1 MAARKRESNVKYTGE
16 LAKPIYK
23 ADFEPL
29 GLLNLVDDAEIRRAA
44 QEDHSIV
51 FTRDFRESQ
60 GQDRLIKLW
69 ERKIELLFEHYR
81 ISSDAQDRW
90 HRLVIELA
98 FAHVPGMAVAEKPSK
113 RGPKPRWSRDG
124 ERLIEAVE
132 AVRQRQNLTSDRA
145 ALQSLKDEH
154 PQEWKSTLTSLETR
168 LREARRRRNMQAEF
182 IQKVAELSR

>member
-1 MAARKRESNVKYTGE
+1 M
-16 LAKPIYK
+16 
-23 ADFEPL
+23 
-29 GLLNLVDDAEIRRAA
+29 NLWG
-44 QEDHSIV
+44 H
-51 FTRDFRESQ
+51 
-60 GQDRLIKLW
+60 
-69 ERKIELLFEHYR
+69 KIELLFEHYR

-145 ALQSLKDEH
+145 ALQSLKDEN

-168 LREARRRRNMQAEF
+168 LREARRRRNMQAQF
-182 IQKVAELSR
+182 IQAVVKLSG